1 MTSTNGQSHRIAL
14 PAGHTLH
21 WYRIESVL
29 GQGGF
34 GITYLARDTNLDH
47 EVAIK
52 EYLPTDLATRS
63 EDSSVVPI
71 SDGQSETY
79 GWGLH
84 RFINEAQTLVK
95 FRHPNIVQV
104 VAVFEANN
112 TAYMVMEYVE
122 GRTLEDALRYK
133 KVDGEESL
141 NQIFSAVLEGLELI
155 HNAGFIHR
163 DIKPD
168 NIYLRGDG
176 TPVLLDFG
184 SARQAI
190 GAQTRTLTALVSPGY
205 APLEQYDNSTE
216 GERKQGPWTD
226 IYALGATMYR
236 AVVGKAPPD
245 AMQRVNAMVGGKDPY
260 VSATE
265 FGNYRYSE
273 TFLRAIDY
281 ALSFHPEERP
291 QSIAEWRVA
300 LEGKLSPE
308 AVTAVFEPPGKPKS
322 NVSTT
327 VPIMTESDAGDTV
340 PLPRGGT
347 PTKGADE
354 SGDLAPT
361 KRLSELLRGE
371 TSRVEWM
378 PIVAVL
384 LIVVIAGAVNWVG
397 DARPQGGQSA
407 AAQETV
413 TTRTRGGESEQA
425 AAPVPVDPEA
435 EARRRAEEARRL
447 AEALEKQLEAQQQ
460 LAKAEAKR
468 LAELEAERERKE
480 RIADLVEGANADIAA
495 GRLTRPKENNAFY
508 RLTKLM
514 AIDSENVE
522 AKDGLRRVVEGLVE
536 RSREAMSKQEFS
548 EAASQLAEAEAVL
561 PGAAIVSQARASLE
575 QAKSAFE
582 QEQRAQ
588 AEAKVREEEQTAVLE
603 AERRQ
608 AEAIEKAQ
616 SEPEAVQE
624 EVPAKK
630 RQNVQEIESLLAS
643 AREDFE
649 AFRLTWPPGGNALE
663 RYRQVLELD
672 PENAAAKSGVT
683 EVGEKYLQLKDQAI
697 AQANFDKAKAYLEK
711 AAQVLPESEA
721 LKKAQQ
727 DYRLARAKYEQTES
741 QQQPQLPLLSQPQE
755 SESEQLAK
763 ARAELERLKIEQK
776 KLETEIQEKSTPAV
790 LAAAGE
796 KLRIAI
802 VPFWGRS
809 QYSPYVN
816 GHDGWLE
823 EVARSIVSKE
833 DLLEIVFSSYEQIPP
848 EGVKTELEQVWQSV
862 GGRRIPNTEAL
873 TKLGQALSANAVL
886 VIGYWLTGDDNQ
898 YMTTLEAYVFD
909 VMRQKLYATAD
920 NIGLVTSPTRSD
932 TAAKVIRTA
941 LAEYMKVD

>member
-1 MTSTNGQSHRIAL
+1 MNTTNGQSHRIAL
-14 PAGHTLH
+14 PPGHTLH

-52 EYLPTDLATRS
+52 EYLPTDLATRT

-112 TAYMVMEYVE
+112 TAYMVMEYVK
-122 GRTLEDALRYK
+122 GRTLEDAFRYK
-133 KVDGEESL
+133 KIEGEEAL
-141 NQIFSAVLEGLELI
+141 TGIFSAVLEGLELI

-168 NIYLRGDG
+168 NIYLREDG

-265 FGNYRYSE
+265 FGKYRYSE

-281 ALSFHPEERP
+281 ALAFHPEERP

-300 LEGKLSPE
+300 LEGKMSPE
-308 AVTAVFEPPGKPKS
+308 AVTAVFVAPGKKQS
-322 NVSTT
+322 SVKTT
-327 VPIMTESDAGDTV
+327 VPVASDPADGDTHAAT
-340 PLPRGGT
+340 GGPSQT
-347 PTKGADE
+347 VSHDQEE
-354 SGDLAPT
+354 SEPT
-361 KRLSELLRGE
+361 KRLTEFLRGE
-371 TSRVEWM
+371 KNRLDWM
-378 PIVAVL
+378 PIVAVV
-384 LIVVIAGAVNWVG
+384 LIVVIAGAINRVSNLTG
-397 DARPQGGQSA
+397 EPSLGSKEIAES
-407 AAQETV
+407 
-413 TTRTRGGESEQA
+413 RTRGGES
-425 AAPVPVDPEA
+425 APAEPPIDPEA
-435 EARRRAEEARRL
+435 EARRRAEEARL
-447 AEALEKQLEAQQQ
+447 QAEALEKQLEAQQQ

-468 LAELEAERERKE
+468 LAELEAARERKE
-480 RIADLVEGANADIAA
+480 RIAELLEGANADIAA

-508 RLTKLM
+508 RLTKLI
-514 AIDSENVE
+514 AIDSDNTE
-522 AKDGLRRVVEGLVE
+522 AREGLKRVVEGLVE
-536 RSREAMSKQEFS
+536 RSRAAIDKREFS
-548 EAASQLAEAEAVL
+548 EAASQLAEADAVL
-561 PGAAIVSQARASLE
+561 PGSDIVSKARTALE

-582 QEQRAQ
+582 QEQRQ
-588 AEAKVREEEQTAVLE
+588 IAEAKVREAEQSASLE

-608 AEAIEKAQ
+608 AEAIER
-616 SEPEAVQE
+616 SEAAPDKVQ
-624 EVPAKK
+624 
-630 RQNVQEIESLLAS
+630 QIETLLAS

-649 AFRLTWPPGGNALE
+649 AVRLTWPPGSNALE
-663 RYRQVLELD
+663 RYRKVLELD
-672 PENAAAKSGVT
+672 PDNANAKAGIT
-683 EVGEKYLQLKDQAI
+683 EIGEKYLELNNQAV
-697 AQANFDKAKAYLEK
+697 AQENFDKAKAYLDK

-721 LKKAQQ
+721 VKQAEEAYLI
-727 DYRLARAKYEQTES
+727 ARASYEAPRPLS
-741 QQQPQLPLLSQPQE
+741 PPQLPLQSQPQE

-776 KLETEIQEKSTPAV
+776 KLESEIQEKSTPAV

-816 GHDGWLE
+816 GHDDWLE
-823 EVARSIVSKE
+823 EVARSIVSEK
-833 DLLEIVFSSYEQIPP
+833 DVLEIVFSSYQGRPP
-848 EGVKTELEQVWQSV
+848 DGINTELDQVWQSV

-873 TKLGQALSANAVL
+873 TKLGKALSANAIL

-920 NIGLVTSPTRSD
+920 NVGLVTSPTRSD
-932 TAAKVIRTA
+932 TAAEVIRTA